1 MTAHRASTAP
11 SGAGAVS
18 TRAPG
23 WRQNAARFSTER
35 RGDADFLGAQPP
47 AVTSFA
53 YFNPAR
59 LG

>member
-23 WRQNAARFSTER
+23 WRKNPARFTTER
-35 RGDADFLGAQPP
+35 RGDPDFLGAQPP

-53 YFNPAR
+53 YFKPER